1 MSAKYPLKV
10 KLELLTTLEYQS
22 WGELCVPVFWGSLG
36 FYSSVEPNF
45 YACATSLFLI
55 GKIFINV
62 HILPNPPRIR
72 ILFILGFYGL
82 GLFMRHKLF
91 PFRISWRPHNDQ
103 FSAMWPFDSS
113 TLVRSHQFR
122 LLLAR
127 LFGSIIS
134 KFLPL
139 QLPPHPMG
147 PWSMS
152 GRTHG
157 VTVQSDLLRNTLTLT
172 GWPKIINDEEHTSLT
187 KWSLT
192 WVEAPFHLSCH
203 SLYINQTFLLS
214 FLYFLL
220 KYMIKAHPASLSDHT
235 IQLLHPS
242 STPFYHPTSTW

>member
-1 MSAKYPLKV
+1 MSSSPLWSCAV
-10 KLELLTTLEYQS
+10 KNEVHVICDFRS
-22 WGELCVPVFWGSLG
+22 GSFGPPFFRGENG
-36 FYSSVEPNF
+36 SSVNSTNHETQTQTSAAAVLPPPSESLVPSISSTNS

-157 VTVQSDLLRNTLTLT
+157 VTVQSDLLRNTPTLT
-172 GWPKIINDEEHTSLT
+172 GWPKIIDEEHMSLT
-187 KWSLT
+187 
-192 WVEAPFHLSCH
+192 
-203 SLYINQTFLLS
+203 
-214 FLYFLL
+214 
-220 KYMIKAHPASLSDHT
+220 
-235 IQLLHPS
+235 
-242 STPFYHPTSTW
+242 